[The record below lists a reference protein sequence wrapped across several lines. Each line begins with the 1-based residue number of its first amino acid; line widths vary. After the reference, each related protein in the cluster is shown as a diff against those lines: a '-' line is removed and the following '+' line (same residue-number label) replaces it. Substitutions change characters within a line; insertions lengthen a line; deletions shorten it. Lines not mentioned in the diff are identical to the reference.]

1 MVKYMNK
8 SVRFES
14 LETDGFRVD
23 FKWVPV
29 YLRVLLERQDGKD
42 KLILFFLFGQG

>member
-8 SVRFES
+8 SVSFES
-14 LETDGFRVD
+14 LGMDGFRVD

-29 YLRVLLERQDGKD
+29 YFSVLLETEDGQDN
-42 KLILFFLFGQG
+42 LILIFLFG

>member
-23 FKWVPV
+23 FKWVLV
-29 YLRVLLERQDGKD
+29 YLRVLLEREDGKD

>member
-8 SVRFES
+8 SVSFES
-14 LETDGFRVD
+14 LGVDGFRVD

-29 YLRVLLERQDGKD
+29 YLRVLLETEDGQN
-42 KLILFFLFGQG
+42 KLILFFMFR